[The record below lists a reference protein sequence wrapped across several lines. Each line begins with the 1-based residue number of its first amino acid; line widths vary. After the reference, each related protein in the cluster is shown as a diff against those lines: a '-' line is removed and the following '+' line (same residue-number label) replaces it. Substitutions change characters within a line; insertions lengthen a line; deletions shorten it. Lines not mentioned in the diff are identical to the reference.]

1 MFYTW
6 NEVAK
11 WLHVTFF
18 EIFIL
23 IKAVFAFSIL
33 LTIKISCDEYSIV
46 ESSGNF
52 SLSSNGEQQQ
62 QQQQSSSSVHSF
74 TWFEV
79 FSPLFLF
86 DLVSLYLC
94 IIICIRQIHE
104 STSTSFY
111 AIVRFFFN
119 LQRIFLTFIV
129 KYLLCNKLSGNS
141 GSSHVTYSEI
151 LLPILYMIVILF
163 CRSFKI

>member
-6 NEVAK
+6 GEVAK
-11 WLHVTFF
+11 WIHITFF

-23 IKAVFAFSIL
+23 IFSIFAFTIL
-33 LTIKISCDEYSIV
+33 LTIKLSCDDFSFV
-46 ESSGNF
+46 ETSRNLSLVSFVEQPQPASNLP
-52 SLSSNGEQQQ
+52 SLSWAN
-62 QQQQSSSSVHSF
+62 
-74 TWFEV
+74 V
-79 FSPLFLF
+79 FLPLFLF

-104 STSTSFY
+104 SSFTTFY
-111 AIVRFFFN
+111 AILRFCFN

-129 KYLLCNKLSGNS
+129 KYLLCNILSNTN
-141 GSSHVTYSEI
+141 GSSNSNITYSEI
-151 LLPILYMIVILF
+151 LLPILYMILVLF